1 MTPKQTERLQ
11 LKIAN
16 IKKALADEKR
26 KFGGYDDS
34 RGLRYLPTRYFVQLA
49 DYAGGLKYTKWF
61 SKNFPDDVG
70 FSDFLFEWIIILYK
84 AGQPRQAGQKAFQT
98 FCSNIYVL
106 DKFLERPIVPIDK
119 WEGSNLENESFL
131 EYFPY
136 NHQQPGLEDFAGWLQ
151 SFISTDD
158 FAQAANWFFELSN
171 ALNNEDDTQKRSY
184 LVNQI
189 SLLEKGNNF
198 IA

>member
-1 MTPKQTERLQ
+1 MTPKQTERLK

-16 IKKALADEKR
+16 IKKALSDEKR
-26 KFGGYDDS
+26 KFGGYGDS

-49 DYAGGLKYTKWF
+49 DYTGGLKYTKWF
-61 SKNFPDDVG
+61 SRNFADDVG
-70 FSDFLFEWIIILYK
+70 FPDFLFEWTIILYK
-84 AGQPRQAGQKAFQT
+84 SGQIQQAGQKAFQT

-106 DKFLERPIVPIDK
+106 DKFLERPILPINK

-131 EYFPY
+131 EYFLY

-151 SFISTDD
+151 SFLSTAD
-158 FAQAANWFFELSN
+158 FTQAASRFVELSK
-171 ALNNEDDTQKRSY
+171 ALDKEDDIEKRSY
-184 LVNQI
+184 LVDQI
-189 SLLEKGNNF
+189 SIVEKGSDF